1 MMVAGWHRLRD
12 IARRRLL
19 LDGRSM
25 GVRSQQHSERGG
37 TRLLHEAAAAHGARA
52 PEAQPLGD
60 AVHVEVVPAG
70 REKLHRLAL
79 FKLRQAHRAVL
90 ALAAGWSQ

>member
-1 MMVAGWHRLRD
+1 MVAGWRRKRV
-12 IARRRLL
+12 IAHCRRL

-25 GVRSQQHSERGG
+25 GVRGQQRSEGGG
-37 TRLLHEAAAAHGARA
+37 TRLLHEAAAADRARA

-90 ALAAGWSQ
+90 ALAAGWRQ